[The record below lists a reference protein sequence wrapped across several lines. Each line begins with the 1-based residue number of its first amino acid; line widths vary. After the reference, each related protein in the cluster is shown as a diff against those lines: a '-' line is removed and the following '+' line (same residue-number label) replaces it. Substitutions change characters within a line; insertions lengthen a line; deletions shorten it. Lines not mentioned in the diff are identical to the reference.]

1 MKIIELGNG
10 DKVVTDIHNSKQ
22 KWAGFCIS
30 DYDSKL
36 CEVINADN
44 DFKLIAT
51 NTQSLDSI
59 IAACERAKIQ
69 LEKMQSRFNQ
79 TGEEIKEVIF
89 NKTLSS

>member
-10 DKVVTDIHNSKQ
+10 DKIVTDIYNSKE

-44 DFKLIAT
+44 DFKLIAS
-51 NTQSLDSI
+51 NVQSLDSV

-69 LEKMQSRFNQ
+69 LERIQSRYK
-79 TGEEIKEVIF
+79 EEKRKIIYNDTF
-89 NKTLSS
+89 SS